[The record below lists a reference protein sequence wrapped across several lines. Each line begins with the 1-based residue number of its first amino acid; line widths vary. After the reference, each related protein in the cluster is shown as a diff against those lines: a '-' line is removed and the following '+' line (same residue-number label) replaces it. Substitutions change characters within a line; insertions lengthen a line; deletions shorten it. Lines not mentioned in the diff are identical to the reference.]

1 MLEYQELQKGRKR
14 DSNPHF
20 QLIRE
25 NRIGPKIDQRKAIFM
40 IKCGKKV
47 DIFPLTLII
56 IVQLMFIQI
65 SFNYIKILAKTI
77 KI

>member
-20 QLIRE
+20 QLIKE
-25 NRIGPKIDQRKAIFM
+25 NRIGPKTDQRKAIFM

-47 DIFPLTLII
+47 DILPITRII
-56 IVQLMFIQI
+56 IVQLMFLRI
-65 SFNYIKILAKTI
+65 SFNYIKILAKTT

>member
-14 DSNPHF
+14 DSNPYF

-25 NRIGPKIDQRKAIFM
+25 NRIGSKTDRRKAIFM

-47 DIFPLTLII
+47 DIFPITEII
-56 IVQLMFIQI
+56 IVQLMFLRI